1 MNKADTLLR
10 VQCSHW
16 QHKLSMATF
25 GIMRALSR
33 KDPAVEDLEK
43 PQPYHHGDL
52 RSALLTAAEAML
64 ERVGVEALS
73 LRELTR
79 EIGVSNNAPR
89 RHFPGKQSLL
99 DALALQGFERLGA
112 ALDRAA
118 SSDEP
123 EFFPRLI
130 AVVNAN
136 IRFVTQHRALFRLMF
151 ASKQREGASAQM
163 LESSYKSLLAG
174 PQTIA
179 YGQSIGAVIEGDTVQ
194 LALTVFAA
202 VEGLISLSVD
212 GKLGGVRIEEVA
224 EVIVGNIMRGLKP
237 R

>member
-1 MNKADTLLR
+1 MEN
-10 VQCSHW
+10 
-16 QHKLSMATF
+16 
-25 GIMRALSR
+25 
-33 KDPAVEDLEK
+33 LE
-43 PQPYHHGDL
+43 PSQPYHHGDL

-89 RHFPGKQSLL
+89 RHFPSKQSLL
-99 DALALQGFERLGA
+99 DALALQGFERLGEV
-112 ALDRAA
+112 LDRAA
-118 SSDEP
+118 VSDER
-123 EFFPRLI
+123 EFLPRLI

-136 IRFVTQHRALFRLMF
+136 IRFVTTHRALFRLMF
-151 ASKQREGASAQM
+151 AAKQREGASAQLM
-163 LESSYKSLLAG
+163 ESSYKALLAG

-179 YGQSIGAVIEGDTVQ
+179 YGQRIGAVVEGDTVQ

-212 GKLGGVRIEEVA
+212 GKLGGVPIENVA
-224 EVIVGNIMRGLKP
+224 EVIVGNIMLGLTP